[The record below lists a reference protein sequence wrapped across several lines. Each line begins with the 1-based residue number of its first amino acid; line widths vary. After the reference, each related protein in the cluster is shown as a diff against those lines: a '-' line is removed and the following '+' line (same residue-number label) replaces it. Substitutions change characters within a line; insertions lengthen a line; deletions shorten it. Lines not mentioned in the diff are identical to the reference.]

1 MDLIGVIRGIVSG
14 LFFAINLVFWTSL
27 LIAVSLLKV
36 LIPIPIIRKYLTIII
51 TKIASLWVLG
61 NKLNIE
67 WTQNTDIQIHGMPEL
82 STKGWYFVLANH
94 QSWVDSVILQSI
106 FLNKIPF
113 LKFFLKQELIWV
125 PFLGPCWW
133 ALDFPFMKR
142 YSKEFIKK
150 NPHLKGKDIETT
162 KKACEK
168 YREMPT
174 TVMNYLEG
182 TRFTSKK
189 QKSTHSPYKNLL
201 KPKAG
206 GLSFAI
212 DSMGDI
218 FHEIVD
224 VTIYY
229 GDEHK
234 TLIDLFTGKIKTIR
248 VHIKTLPVPKE
259 LYSQVLTDEEKQLK
273 AREFVNQLWKEKDQL
288 IESFKGQKI
297 KGKSPKLSSFPLT
310 H

>member
-1 MDLIGVIRGIVSG
+1 MVLIGIIRGIIAGS
-14 LFFAINLVFWTSL
+14 FFAINLVFWTTL
-27 LIAVSLLKV
+27 LIAVSFLKV
-36 LIPIPIIRKYLTIII
+36 LIPIPKIRKPLTVII
-51 TKIASLWVLG
+51 TKIASLWILG
-61 NKLNIE
+61 NKLIIE
-67 WTQNTDIQIHGMPEL
+67 FTQNTDIQIQGMPEL

-94 QSWVDSVILQSI
+94 QSWVDSVILQTI

-168 YREMPT
+168 YKEMPT

-189 QKSTHSPYKNLL
+189 QKSTNSPYKNLL
-201 KPKAG
+201 RPKAG

-212 DSMGDI
+212 DSMGDV

-259 LYSQVLTDEEKQLK
+259 LYSPVLSDEEKQLK

-288 IESFKGQKI
+288 IESFKGQKS
-297 KGKSPKLSSFPLT
+297 KTKSAKLSSVSLT